1 MAARKKKL
9 SIIASRGTLDWAY
22 PPLILASTAAALGYE
37 AEIFFTSYGIELVKE
52 SPRLQATA
60 IGNPGMPMPIRLPV
74 LLQAMPGMQA
84 VMTMLMQQKLK
95 SKGVMSIEKL
105 RSSCLESGVKMI
117 ACEMT
122 MDLFDIDQSVL
133 LNEVTTGGIATYLEF
148 AGKSHISLII

>member
-9 SIIASRGTLDWAY
+9 SIIASRGTLDSAY
-22 PPLILASTAAALGYE
+22 PPLILASTAAALGYD
-37 AEIFFTSYGIELVKE
+37 AEIFFTSYGIELAKQT
-52 SPRLQATA
+52 PRLQATA

-74 LLQAMPGMQA
+74 LLQAMPGMQS

-95 SKGVMSIEKL
+95 SKGVMSIEEL
-105 RSSCLESGVKMI
+105 RNTCLQSGVKMI

-122 MDLFDIDQSVL
+122 MDLFDIEQSDL
-133 LNEVTTGGIATYLEF
+133 LDEITFGGIATYLEF

>member
-22 PPLILASTAAALGYE
+22 PPLILASTAAALGYD
-37 AEIFFTSYGIELVKE
+37 AEIFFTSYGIELVKQT
-52 SPRLQATA
+52 PRLQATA

-74 LLQAMPGMQA
+74 LLQAMPGMQS

-95 SKGVMSIEKL
+95 SKGVMSIEQL
-105 RSSCLESGVKMI
+105 RSTCLASGVKMI

-122 MDLFDIDQSVL
+122 LDLFDIDQSDL
-133 LNEVTTGGIATYLEF
+133 LDEVTTGGIATYLEF
-148 AGKSHISLII
+148 AGKSHISLTI

>member
-22 PPLILASTAAALGYE
+22 HPLILASTAAALGYD
-37 AEIFFTSYGIELVKE
+37 AQIFFTSYGIELVKQT
-52 SPRLQATA
+52 PRLQATA

-74 LLQAMPGMQA
+74 LLQAMPGMQN

-95 SKGVMSIEKL
+95 SKGVMSIEQL
-105 RSSCLESGVKMI
+105 RSNCLEYGVTMI

-122 MDLFDIDQSVL
+122 LDLFDIDQSNL
-133 LNEVTTGGIATYLEF
+133 LDEVTTGDIATYLEF
-148 AGKSHISLII
+148 AGKSHISLNF